1 MRLSLRLLCITLLCA
16 GIAASPSTKIGP
28 DFRSAGINIAKISS
42 NKGGSPGPKYF
53 HESSFNNH
61 YDGRFGSEEMLE
73 EKSLPYL
80 RALIQ
85 TYLVTM
91 KDLGVATWIMHGTL
105 LGWWWNQKIMPWDA
119 DIDVQVTE
127 PGIHFLAQYYNMTEH
142 HFDLPGIPGGRTY
155 VLDVNPNYNV
165 SSTNDYDNVIDAR
178 WIDKTSGLYIDIT
191 AVRPDDKRRE
201 KGETGALICKDSHQ
215 YQEEDLFPLRDSL
228 FEGVPVKIPFAFV
241 KLLTDEYGKNSI
253 TGTRYNGYTFNE
265 EAQLWIRDDVNDKL
279 TKAQQYQ
286 RS

>member
-1 MRLSLRLLCITLLCA
+1 
-16 GIAASPSTKIGP
+16 
-28 DFRSAGINIAKISS
+28 
-42 NKGGSPGPKYF
+42 
-53 HESSFNNH
+53 
-61 YDGRFGSEEMLE
+61 
-73 EKSLPYL
+73 
-80 RALIQ
+80 
-85 TYLVTM
+85 
-91 KDLGVATWIMHGTL
+91 
-105 LGWWWNQKIMPWDA
+105 MPWDA

-215 YQEEDLFPLRDSL
+215 YQVSRLTSSALGWDGASDKST
-228 FEGVPVKIPFAFV
+228 GGGPVSPA
-241 KLLTDEYGKNSI
+241 
-253 TGTRYNGYTFNE
+253 
-265 EAQLWIRDDVNDKL
+265 
-279 TKAQQYQ
+279 
-286 RS
+286 